1 MTALY
6 INIVQEELT
15 FNFFFECLHTVCNA
29 CREQDGTLLLL
40 FIVVYEAFICLNTR
54 ETHSQVFGLAL
65 IKTKNVSLFQQ

>member
-40 FIVVYEAFICLNTR
+40 FIVVYEAFICLNT
-54 ETHSQVFGLAL
+54 
-65 IKTKNVSLFQQ
+65 